1 MNIIPSKDLIIKAVM
16 NGIKTAKN
24 NFEEWTGEKL
34 FLSYAPDNFISM
46 HVAQEIAKLDNKP
59 EIFINASI
67 ADTLKCAL
75 PSRNDYKDFMKK
87 KNINDKLFCITLDER
102 FDHETNQDSIAKV
115 IMSTKNGVRNVK
127 DEYTND
133 IEVMCKVLDY
143 ENKNDSSLDYA
154 IFAFYL
160 DISNTARIKA
170 KKRIKEIVSS
180 FDDIVSSYKN
190 LNSTFIGGDV
200 NTIENIGE
208 WSIGLYII
216 EPKCKSV

>member
-1 MNIIPSKDLIIKAVM
+1 MNTIPSKDLIIKAVM
-16 NGIKTAKN
+16 TGIKTAKN
-24 NFEEWTGEKL
+24 NFEDWTGEKL

-46 HVAQEIAKLDNKP
+46 HVAQEIAKLDYKP

-75 PSRNDYKDFMKK
+75 PSRNDYKDFMRS

-115 IMSTKNGVRNVK
+115 IMSTKSGVRNVK
-127 DEYTND
+127 DEYIND

-143 ENKNDSSLDYA
+143 ENINDSSLDYA

-160 DISNTARIKA
+160 DISNTARIRA
-170 KKRIKEIVSS
+170 KKRIEEIVSS
-180 FDDIVSSYKN
+180 FDEIVSSYKK

-208 WSIGLYII
+208 WSIGLYVI

>member
-1 MNIIPSKDLIIKAVM
+1 MNTIPSKDLIIKAVM
-16 NGIKTAKN
+16 TGIKTAKN
-24 NFEEWTGEKL
+24 NFEDWTGEKL

-75 PSRNDYKDFMKK
+75 PSRNDYKDFMRS

-115 IMSTKNGVRNVK
+115 IMSTKSGVRNVK
-127 DEYTND
+127 DEYIND

-143 ENKNDSSLDYA
+143 ENINDSSLDYA

-160 DISNTARIKA
+160 DISNTARIRA
-170 KKRIKEIVSS
+170 KKRIEEIVSS
-180 FDDIVSSYKN
+180 FDEIVSSYKK

-208 WSIGLYII
+208 WSIGLYVI

>member
-1 MNIIPSKDLIIKAVM
+1 MNTIPSKDLIIKAVKT
-16 NGIKTAKN
+16 GIKTAKN
-24 NFEEWTGEKL
+24 NFEDWTGEKL

-75 PSRNDYKDFMKK
+75 PSRNDYKDFMRS

-115 IMSTKNGVRNVK
+115 IMSTKSGVRNVK
-127 DEYTND
+127 DEYIND

-143 ENKNDSSLDYA
+143 ENINDSSLDYA

-160 DISNTARIKA
+160 DISNTARIRA
-170 KKRIKEIVSS
+170 KKRIEEIVSS
-180 FDDIVSSYKN
+180 FDEIVSSYKK

-208 WSIGLYII
+208 WSIGLYVI